1 MGRFEL
7 TFVFDFG
14 SIPSLLL
21 LLGNER
27 EKEHSL
33 MQGPVRHPHAQEN
46 RHNCQEDEND
56 IIHTNKH
63 THWQLLCFQT
73 STLLCFQTSTL
84 LCFRTSTSLC
94 SQTNNSLLYRQKHPL
109 SIIDV
114 HLAQV
119 MEVRQH
125 QRDEHA
131 LHQHSAVLHR
141 HQCAVVLVDFLRRAL
156 SLHITTM
163 LLSLRSPWRWLQKRA
178 DTTASP
184 VRTAVPHDTP
194 SGR

>member
-33 MQGPVRHPHAQEN
+33 MQRPVRHPHAQEN

-63 THWQLLCFQT
+63 THWQLLCF
-73 STLLCFQTSTL
+73 
-84 LCFRTSTSLC
+84 RTSALLY

>member
-21 LLGNER
+21 LLSNER

-33 MQGPVRHPHAQEN
+33 MQRPVRHPHAQEN

-73 STLLCFQTSTL
+73 STLLCFRTSAL
-84 LCFRTSTSLC
+84 LCSQTSTSLC
-94 SQTNNSLLYRQKHPL
+94 FRTNNSLLYRQKHPL
-109 SIIDV
+109 PIIDV

-131 LHQHSAVLHR
+131 LRQHSAVLHR
-141 HQCAVVLVDFLRRAL
+141 HQCAVVLIDFLRRAL

>member
-84 LCFRTSTSLC
+84 LCFRTSTSFC

>member
-46 RHNCQEDEND
+46 RYNCQEDEND

-63 THWQLLCFQT
+63 THWQ
-73 STLLCFQTSTL
+73 LLCFQTSTL

>member
-73 STLLCFQTSTL
+73 STLLCFRTSTL

>member
-63 THWQLLCFQT
+63 THWQ
-73 STLLCFQTSTL
+73 LLCFQTSTL

>member
-63 THWQLLCFQT
+63 THWQLLCFRT
-73 STLLCFQTSTL
+73 STLLCFRTSTS

-109 SIIDV
+109 PIIDV

-156 SLHITTM
+156 PLHITTM
-163 LLSLRSPWRWLQKRA
+163 LLSLRSPWRWLQKRE